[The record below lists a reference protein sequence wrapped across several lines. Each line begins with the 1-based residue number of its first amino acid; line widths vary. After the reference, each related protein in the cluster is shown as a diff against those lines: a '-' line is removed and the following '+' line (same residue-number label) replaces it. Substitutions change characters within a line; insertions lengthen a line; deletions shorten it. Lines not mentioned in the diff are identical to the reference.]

1 MTHTQSEDTMTSEW
15 KTVKLGEIAQINPTE
30 TLKKGTTAKKVAM
43 ENLRPYCRDIPE
55 YELSEYNGGAKFRN
69 GDTIMAR
76 ITPCLENGKIAKVG
90 ILDEGEVGFGSTEF
104 IVFRA
109 NEGYDED
116 FVYYLV
122 YSSDVKAPAI
132 KSMVGSSGRQRVQT
146 DVVQN
151 LQLRVPPLDMQRR
164 IAAVLKPLDDKI
176 EMNARI
182 NARLERVAQ
191 ALFKRHF
198 VRFEPYGGTMPPG
211 WRVGTLGEL
220 PILITDYVSNG
231 SFASLKQNVKLY
243 QEPNYAYFIRNT
255 DLKSGSFGVYVDEHS
270 YKFLSRSVLHG
281 NEIIISNVG
290 DVGSVF
296 LCPKLNKPMTL
307 GNNIIMLRPKMEEM
321 RYWLYIWF
329 KWGKGQSLIKSIT
342 GGSAQPKFNKTDFR
356 RLSFPYPSE
365 ELLQSFHN
373 AVAPMF
379 DMIAHNTDES
389 RTLARLRDVLLP
401 RLMSGAVD
409 VRQVYLNS
417 IQKGGSR

>member
-151 LQLRVPPLDMQRR
+151 LQLRVPPLDVQRK

-176 EMNARI
+176 ELNARI
-182 NARLERVAQ
+182 NARLERVTQ

-211 WRVGTLGEL
+211 WRVGTLSEIAHITSGKRPPVKSQESTEKMNIPL
-220 PILITDYVSNG
+220 VGAASVMGFTNVANHTDKILIIGRVGTHGVVQRFNSPCWASDNTLIITSGFYEYVYQQLHLIDYSNLNRG
-231 SFASLKQNVKLY
+231 STQPLITQGDMNKIKLLIPT
-243 QEPNYAYFIRNT
+243 EDA
-255 DLKSGSFGVYVDEHS
+255 L
-270 YKFLSRSVLHG
+270 
-281 NEIIISNVG
+281 NE
-290 DVGSVF
+290 
-296 LCPKLNKPMTL
+296 
-307 GNNIIMLRPKMEEM
+307 
-321 RYWLYIWF
+321 Y
-329 KWGKGQSLIKSIT
+329 
-342 GGSAQPKFNKTDFR
+342 
-356 RLSFPYPSE
+356 E
-365 ELLQSFHN
+365 ELAGTLMRL
-373 AVAPMF
+373 VE
-379 DMIAHNTDES
+379 HNTDES

-409 VRQVYLNS
+409 VRQVNLNS